1 MPRFDVTLAGELQ
14 LDLILYGVPEE
25 LPRERELVANGMM
38 LTLGG
43 SSTNAAHNLA
53 ALGCGVGFVARI
65 GDDPLG
71 QIALQRLASVGVDVS
86 RVRTVSG
93 ATKTGITVVLQR
105 ETWRNM
111 VSYLGT
117 ICELTYQD
125 LDLEYLADSRHFHL
139 SSFYLQG
146 GLQPR
151 VPELFE
157 KLKSAGLTISLD
169 TNDDPT
175 DRWQGGILDA
185 LKFVD
190 VFLPNERE
198 ACKIAGIDDLDAA
211 LQKLASIVPVVVVKL
226 GAEGAIARR
235 GGETFR
241 SPAVDVR
248 VVDAV
253 GAGDSFNA
261 GFLSRYV
268 RGADLPSCLAAGN
281 AAGALSATRPGGTEA
296 FTDRHYTEQ
305 FLGEH
310 VRPTAQAIR

>member
-25 LPRERELVANGMM
+25 LPRERELVADGMM

-53 ALGCGVGFVARI
+53 ALGSRVGF
-65 GDDPLG
+65 
-71 QIALQRLASVGVDVS
+71 IAQR
-86 RVRTVSG
+86 VSG
-93 ATKTGITVVLQR
+93 DTKTGITVVLQR
-105 ETWRNM
+105 ENWRNM

-117 ICELTYQD
+117 ICELTFED

-151 VPELFE
+151 VPELFR

-169 TNDDPT
+169 TNDDPV
-175 DRWQGGILDA
+175 DRWQGGIHDTLP
-185 LKFVD
+185 FVD

-198 ACKIAGIDDLDAA
+198 A
-211 LQKLASIVPVVVVKL
+211 VKL
-226 GAEGAIARR
+226 GAGGAIAQR
-235 GGETFR
+235 GRETFR
-241 SPAVDVR
+241 SPAIDVT

-261 GFLSRYV
+261 GFLSQYV
-268 RGADLPSCLAAGN
+268 RGADLPACLAAGN
-281 AAGALSATRPGGTEA
+281 LAGAFSATRPGGTEA
-296 FTDRHYTEQ
+296 FIDHQHWEQ
-305 FLGEH
+305 FFRQH
-310 VRPTAQAIR
+310 AAQPSSQVLK